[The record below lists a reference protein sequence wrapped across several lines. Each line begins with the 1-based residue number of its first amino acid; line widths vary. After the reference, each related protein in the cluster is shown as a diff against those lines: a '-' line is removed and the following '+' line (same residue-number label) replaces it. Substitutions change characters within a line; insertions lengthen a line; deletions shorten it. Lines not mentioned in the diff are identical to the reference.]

1 MNRSIFQLWQP
12 QDNNNN
18 QSYKQ
23 IKTMNLNFESIAF
36 YSLLGNII
44 LLFILFSPNLN
55 YFFNK
60 RWFKWR
66 DEDKNQTEK

>member
-1 MNRSIFQLWQP
+1 
-12 QDNNNN
+12 
-18 QSYKQ
+18 
-23 IKTMNLNFESIAF
+23 MNLNFESIAF

-66 DEDKNQTEK
+66 DEDKNHTEK